1 MGRLMPATGSQ
12 ISMGRIWNAL
22 NLSAGSYPPSA
33 GSNISLNAT
42 LGLNRGNNKSGVP
55 GGISAGGLTR
65 TSQDFGGLLGN
76 NYYPYYVYDA
86 YLQTCV
92 GGIGGT
98 CGDTGGILSL
108 WIIGDDVDTQLTN
121 GARYSEPADTVIY
134 RIASARTLI
143 YTDTLPVGTVSLG
156 TPTLRA
162 AGDCCF

>member
-86 YLQTCV
+86 YLQVCNA
-92 GGIGGT
+92 GT
-98 CGDTGGILSL
+98 CADTGGLVTI
-108 WIIGDDVDTQLTN
+108 WIIGDDVDTQLAN
-121 GARYSEPADTVIY
+121 GSRYSEPASTTIY
-134 RIASARTLI
+134 RIVGSRTLI
-143 YTDTLPVGTVSLG
+143 YTDFLPGGTVNID
-156 TPTLRA
+156 TPTLRIA
-162 AGDCCF
+162 TDCCL